1 MSALTSLLVR
11 DRVVPVSKIEEAL
24 HSQVFLGG
32 DIEIILLEM
41 GVVAEDVLSA
51 YRAALFDLLPAT
63 REEVMKASREALR
76 RVPPELA
83 RSLGIVPIYFEGR
96 SLVVAGWEPLYEPR
110 LREVE
115 AQLGCEVSVRIV
127 NQARL
132 ASALAHHYGFELEP
146 RLRRLSDALRRRE
159 PGVVPYVR
167 PPEASMRPID
177 RASLSDGD
185 GEGDTEHDSVD
196 GLPPVGIPSQPDL
209 EHAVAATVADTVPSV
224 PPAYAVEPQ
233 PEPAPG
239 EDRPESSAIGS
250 LADELSASTHGAQ
263 VDDPVAAIRNE
274 VEPDDEE
281 ALPHGVSPQ
290 LAALVRGPISLERAI
305 ELLGVAGQ
313 RDDVLFVL
321 LRYVQQFFDFVC
333 VFGVAKEG
341 ARARMAHGAGVTR
354 DLVEHAFVPGPS
366 AGLLADAMREKR
378 PLLGQ
383 FGSAPAEQAAAQV
396 LNREPGRLG
405 LVVPI
410 DLNGRVVLLIYVER
424 VRQGI
429 DVEHAAVV
437 HEVVPAVL
445 TALRRIILDGK
456 LKRASMPPQPEA
468 PRPLTLPPRPAAPVA
483 RPSSQPP
490 VPTSVPSRVFVSP
503 IPREEPLVRP
513 APPAAVAQV
522 NDDPE
527 LRLPSGSD
535 LSAVDLDAFESLSTV
550 EPPLHQRQTAREIV
564 EAREQREAASLR
576 DRLAG
581 VPRTAPPPP
590 AYETAAPVQ
599 NAAGYRFRGGAG
611 LAQERVSSVELSS
624 SAVVS
629 DARASAEPRASN
641 GAPANAADTTPG
653 QAQQDGL
660 RVPEHEPPVDGRAVR
675 QRLSLVEPAGEVPS
689 VIIDMGES
697 VDTLI
702 DSLLKAPPGVH
713 PREIDELLQV
723 GESVLPVLMQHFPGP
738 LWVDPA
744 AERARNKRRP
754 RGRDLSAVAR
764 AVVSFGER
772 AAPYLASVLGAG
784 DPERTYYALI
794 VASEIVHADLIDPV
808 ARRVLDR
815 DDALR
820 SLALEVLR
828 SYSSLPQYDVVV
840 RAISDLTERPGKDPR
855 RQRLAVE
862 ALGELR
868 DSRTLRALIARLSDR
883 DEQVVLAAHR
893 ALVTLTGQDFGSMIR
908 RWETWAEG
916 WGRAHRVEWLIESLL
931 HQDEGVRTLAGEE
944 LKLLTQQ
951 YFGYHPALPK
961 RDREVAQRKYR
972 EWWELEGRLSF
983 GR

>member
-1 MSALTSLLVR
+1 
-11 DRVVPVSKIEEAL
+11 
-24 HSQVFLGG
+24 
-32 DIEIILLEM
+32 
-41 GVVAEDVLSA
+41 
-51 YRAALFDLLPAT
+51 
-63 REEVMKASREALR
+63 
-76 RVPPELA
+76 
-83 RSLGIVPIYFEGR
+83 
-96 SLVVAGWEPLYEPR
+96 
-110 LREVE
+110 
-115 AQLGCEVSVRIV
+115 
-127 NQARL
+127 
-132 ASALAHHYGFELEP
+132 
-146 RLRRLSDALRRRE
+146 
-159 PGVVPYVR
+159 
-167 PPEASMRPID
+167 
-177 RASLSDGD
+177 
-185 GEGDTEHDSVD
+185 
-196 GLPPVGIPSQPDL
+196 
-209 EHAVAATVADTVPSV
+209 
-224 PPAYAVEPQ
+224 
-233 PEPAPG
+233 
-239 EDRPESSAIGS
+239 
-250 LADELSASTHGAQ
+250 
-263 VDDPVAAIRNE
+263 
-274 VEPDDEE
+274 
-281 ALPHGVSPQ
+281 
-290 LAALVRGPISLERAI
+290 
-305 ELLGVAGQ
+305 
-313 RDDVLFVL
+313 LFVL

-366 AGLLADAMREKR
+366 AGLLADAIREKR

-383 FGSAPAEQAAAQV
+383 FGSAPAEQAAAQM

-445 TALRRIILDGK
+445 SALRRIILDGK
-456 LKRASMPPQPEA
+456 LKRASMPPAPEA
-468 PRPLTLPPRPAAPVA
+468 QRPLSLPPRPSAPIA
-483 RPSSQPP
+483 RPSTPP
-490 VPTSVPSRVFVSP
+490 PQAMSVPGRVFVSP
-503 IPREEPLVRP
+503 IPREELFVP
-513 APPAAVAQV
+513 ATPPAASARV
-522 NDDPE
+522 NDDPDV
-527 LRLPSGSD
+527 RLPSGSD
-535 LSAVDLDAFESLSTV
+535 LSAVDLDSFESLSTV
-550 EPPLHQRQTAREIV
+550 EPPLQQHQSAREVV

-576 DRLAG
+576 ERLAG

-590 AYETAAPVQ
+590 AYEAAAPAQ
-599 NAAGYRFRGGAG
+599 SSAGYRFRGGAG
-611 LAQERVSSVELSS
+611 LAQERVSSVELAS
-624 SAVVS
+624 SAIVS
-629 DARASAEPRASN
+629 DVRVPAEPRAPN
-641 GAPANAADTTPG
+641 GAPAAHAADTSPG
-653 QAQQDGL
+653 QAQHDGL
-660 RVPEHEPPVDGRAVR
+660 RTPDQQPQVDLRAQR

-738 LWVDPA
+738 LWIDPA
-744 AERARNKRRP
+744 ADRARNKRRP
-754 RGRDLSAVAR
+754 RGRDLSAVSR
-764 AVVSFGER
+764 AVVAFGER

-784 DPERTYYALI
+784 DPERTYFALI

-868 DSRTLRALIARLSDR
+868 DSRTLRALILRLSDR

-893 ALVTLTGQDFGSMIR
+893 ALVTLTGQDFGSMVR
-908 RWETWAEG
+908 RWESWAEG

-972 EWWELEGRLSF
+972 EWWELEGRVSF